1 LSFKDIA
8 QPLIRRGVPVIPLL
22 PRTKKA
28 FFDDWPT
35 LATTDPA
42 QILRWD
48 AQYPDANIGSVGL
61 AKPDGIWFFEIDDPN
76 LCHRIENEEREKFP
90 KTFRVRSSPGKGHI
104 YFKHT
109 SASLELAAKKA
120 YYSLPKPDG
129 TGEFCSARLNHAYVA
144 GPGSI
149 HPKTLLQYQILSD
162 NPIAD
167 APEWLIDWIKKNLVD
182 TEKLPV
188 TASLDG
194 PKIPRGSHDNELTRI
209 AGKLRGAGMEVDS
222 IADALIEICEKRC
235 EDYGSDYK
243 EMCEKIAHSIGRKP
257 AGDGSIPLIYHG
269 PTVAQGQAQQAAS
282 SEPLPEP
289 EVDDTD
295 LVVRPIFPD
304 WVMPGTSLYENLV
317 KPAIQSSDK
326 YPELIF
332 MPAVQMYLNTL
343 ALRVQSRAQRG
354 HVPNLFLGVIAPYGH
369 FFKSSSCE
377 LAQEFFKIMGFAA
390 DYEGRSKAGDRVILV
405 SAGSPEG
412 LGLRMRDCDGKH
424 SLLYFD
430 ELGTCVS
437 KAGID
442 HSSYVEQLCTMY
454 EARKFENEIKARKDS
469 FSFPAGQYCFSWCW
483 CTTDRKFPGLWMSL
497 ANEDSGL
504 NDRMFFLLAPEEERE
519 THMYDAP
526 NLLESAPLTR
536 KLIDKAIEKKE
547 FDYEDREDA
556 QQKIRG
562 VDPRSQALFQDL
574 ALYFAI
580 DQGLDS
586 IDADCCE
593 RARALV
599 EYRNQ
604 TQAFLDPVQADTR
617 QGKIQIE
624 IIRMLK
630 LHQGKMPLR
639 DLKKEMHSERLGTRM
654 WNDAM
659 KGLLEEGTLVYRDA
673 VSGKGLKP
681 EDQKPAMIYLPK
693 QS

>member
-1 LSFKDIA
+1 MSFKDIA
-8 QPLIRRGVPVIPLL
+8 QPLIKRGVPVIPLL

-28 FFDDWPT
+28 FSNDWPN

-48 AQYPDANIGSVGL
+48 SQYPDANIGSVGL
-61 AKPDGIWFFEIDDPN
+61 AKPDGIWFFEIDDST
-76 LCHRIENEEREKFP
+76 LQKRIRQETGQKFP
-90 KTFRVRSSPGKGHI
+90 KTFVVGSSPGKGHV

-109 SASLELAAKKA
+109 SSSLELAAKKA

-129 TGEFCSARLNHAYVA
+129 KGEFCSARLNHAYVV
-144 GPGSI
+144 GPGSV
-149 HPKTLLQYQILSD
+149 HPETGLQYMVLLD
-162 NPIAD
+162 NPIVD
-167 APEWLIDWIKKNLVD
+167 APEWLIDWIKKNLID

-188 TASLDG
+188 TASLEG

-257 AGDGSIPLIYHG
+257 AGDGSIPMIYHG
-269 PTVAQGQAQQAAS
+269 PTIPQGQTQQTIS
-282 SEPLPEP
+282 TEPQAEP
-289 EVDDTD
+289 EVDNTD
-295 LVVRPIFPD
+295 LVARPVFPD

-343 ALRVQSRAQRG
+343 ALRVQSKTQQG
-354 HVPNLFLGVIAPYGH
+354 HIPNLFLGIVAPYGH

-377 LAQEFFKIMGFAA
+377 LAHEFFKIMGLAA
-390 DYEGRSKAGDRVILV
+390 DLSSRENAGDRVMLV

-412 LGLRMRDCDGKH
+412 LGLRMRDCHGAH
-424 SLLYFD
+424 ALLYFD

-504 NDRMFFLLAPEEERE
+504 NDRMFFLLAPEKERE
-519 THMYDAP
+519 THMYEVP
-526 NLLESAPLTR
+526 NFIESAPLTR
-536 KLIDKAIEKKE
+536 KLIDRAIEKKE

-556 QQKIRG
+556 QQKIKG
-562 VDPRSQALFQDL
+562 VDPRSQSLFQDL
-574 ALYFAI
+574 ALYFAV

-624 IIRMLK
+624 IVRMLK
-630 LHQGKMPLR
+630 LHQGKMSLR

-681 EDQKPAMIYLPK
+681 EDQRPAMIYLPK
-693 QS
+693 QN